1 MKKMMIVDT
10 FTEKVSLQ
18 NIKIAS
24 INIMDLEITEEETTD
39 QLQAKAAS
47 DAVKKAIFREIALS
61 QKI

>member
-1 MKKMMIVDT
+1 MMIVDT

-47 DAVKKAIFREIALS
+47 DAVKKDIFREIALS

>member
-1 MKKMMIVDT
+1 MMIVDT

-24 INIMDLEITEEETTD
+24 INIMDLEITEEETTG